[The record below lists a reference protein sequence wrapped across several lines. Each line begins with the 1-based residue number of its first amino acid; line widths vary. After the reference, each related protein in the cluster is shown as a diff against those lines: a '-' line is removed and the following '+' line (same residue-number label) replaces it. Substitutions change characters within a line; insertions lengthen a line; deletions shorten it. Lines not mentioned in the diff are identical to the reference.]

1 MVCADAGHTGEEKR
15 PEHEGR
21 AVESVDGPPIFTE
34 QCRRDAPV
42 AWGMSRSE
50 VLAAAKNLE

>member
-1 MVCADAGHTGEEKR
+1 MVCADAGYTGVEKR
-15 PEHEGR
+15 PELEGR
-21 AVESVDGPPIFTE
+21 AVESVDGPPTFTE

-42 AWGMSRSE
+42 TRGVSRCE